1 MAKKSIV
8 PFIAAQF
15 PSFIGDTDT
24 LLIPFMEAYYEWLSQ
39 DGNIYATVQDLS
51 QLNDIDEAIK
61 KFSDEFQSEYLS
73 SFPNN
78 MLADKALV
86 IKHIKDLY
94 KAKGTPKAVRL
105 LIRILFNEDSEI
117 FLPSSQIFKTSA
129 AKWNRDVTIRF
140 KITSGFLNA
149 FENVQGSITTEGRFI
164 PVDITKI
171 ERVDGTTD
179 QFEAYIAIKIKLQI
193 NAQATLTTSSFTGEL
208 VRTIVKKTVKVQ
220 GNGFAVG
227 DIFEINKSGG
237 TGTVIKV
244 TKVSATSGLKS
255 FEFVK
260 FGTGYTSSFIT
271 ELLPISSNVGGD
283 NKNLTIQRSNGLD
296 ILETRESTSDDNINR
311 FQDEI
316 LISKF
321 TYVDNINYFEN
332 NTYVGEVVNQTTS
345 ETVSVTESNANAATI
360 FFELGYV
367 HEYPGYYSTN
377 VGFTS
382 DASYLQDGEY
392 YQQFSYVVKTSVPY
406 ADYLTPVNNLVHPAG
421 LRLFGD
427 YLIDRQLNILVDI
440 ENRLNLL
447 EFNIIDT
454 VSMADEITS
463 KILAKNILDTVS
475 GLETIL
481 KTYSKAIVETSQ
493 AVDQEIKTLTKNL
506 VETIQ
511 STDEHTKTVDKNLE
525 EILTAFDTE
534 AKSIDKPL
542 EEVIQASDI
551 GCAILNGYYTLENT
565 GPYWQCGYAVD
576 ETIMADPSFLFVDS
590 SDSRLTDGTDLIK
603 ANE

>member
-8 PFIAAQF
+8 PFIASQF

-39 DGNIYATVQDLS
+39 EGNIYARMQDLS
-51 QLNDIDEAIK
+51 ELNNIDEAIK
-61 KFSDEFQSEYLS
+61 KFTDEFQSEYLS
-73 SFPNN
+73 NFPNN

-117 FLPSSQIFKTSA
+117 FLPSSQVFKTSA

-140 KITSGFLNA
+140 RITSGFLNS
-149 FENVQGSITTEGRFI
+149 FENVQGSISTEGRFI

-171 ERVDGTTD
+171 ERVEGTTD
-179 QFEAYIAIKIKLQI
+179 QFEAFIFIKTKLQI
-193 NAQATLTTSSFTGEL
+193 NAAATLTTDSFTGEL
-208 VRTIVKKTVKVQ
+208 VRTITKKTVKVQ
-220 GNGFAVG
+220 GSGFAVG
-227 DIFEINKSGG
+227 DIFQINKSGG

-244 TKVSATSGLKS
+244 TKVSPTSGLKS

-271 ELLPISSNVGGD
+271 ELLPISSAVGGD
-283 NKNLTIQRSNGLD
+283 NKNLTIQRINGLD
-296 ILETRESTSDDNINR
+296 IVESRETTSDDNVNR
-311 FQDEI
+311 FQDDI

-321 TYVDNINYFEN
+321 TYVDNPNYFED

-345 ETVSVTESNANAATI
+345 ETVTVTEANTNAATI

-406 ADYLTPVNNLVHPAG
+406 ADYVTPVNNLVHPAG

-481 KTYSKAIVETSQ
+481 KTYSKAIEETVQST
-493 AVDQEIKTLTKNL
+493 DQEFKTYTKNL
-506 VETIQ
+506 VDSVQMTEEFFK
-511 STDEHTKTVDKNLE
+511 STDKNLV
-525 EILTAFDTE
+525 EILTSFDSE
-534 AKSIDKPL
+534 IKSVDKPV
-542 EEVIQASDI
+542 EEIITASDI
-551 GCAILNGYYTLENT
+551 GCAILNGYYQLEND

-576 ETIMADPSFLFVDS
+576 ETIMVDPSFVFVDTEE
-590 SDSRLTDGTDLIK
+590 SRLTDGTDLIK